1 MDDFS
6 ILNPVWIELIS
17 MNVSRLM
24 LWQFVRWFKLEL
36 TIHSLLNS
44 SENKIIT
51 KMVRSDKCTE
61 LTSAAPIFRWSSPQ
75 SNFDWANCFI
85 MSFIFN
91 YLRVVLLLLLM
102 FFSSWFILF
111 VVVVCFPSIHQVY
124 KLCCTLDCGLYFVS
138 IFLFHTISASPLN
151 EIKVCVCAY
160 FCQNKW
166 MARCRCSFTNWSVFK
181 CCEFHTVFRHFFS
194 GSSCSVSIL

>member
-1 MDDFS
+1 MDEFS

-75 SNFDWANCFI
+75 SNFDWAKCFI

-91 YLRVVLLLLLM
+91 YLRVVLLLSL
-102 FFSSWFILF
+102 FFPLDSFYSSSSFAFHPSIKFINSA
-111 VVVVCFPSIHQVY
+111 VHSIVVCILWVYFYFTPFQHQ
-124 KLCCTLDCGLYFVS
+124 
-138 IFLFHTISASPLN
+138 H
-151 EIKVCVCAY
+151 
-160 FCQNKW
+160 W
-166 MARCRCSFTNWSVFK
+166 MR
-181 CCEFHTVFRHFFS
+181 
-194 GSSCSVSIL
+194 